1 MVLNSPDHPYHLTIT
16 IVIVISIAITIFT
29 SFVICY
35 FIFLFNKFIV
45 TMFRGCIV
53 NIFCALN
60 LFSVKPFNIT
70 VNQFKLIIK

>member
-1 MVLNSPDHPYHLTIT
+1 MVLNSPDHLYHLTIT

-53 NIFCALN
+53 NICALN

>member
-1 MVLNSPDHPYHLTIT
+1 MVLISPDHQYHLTIT
-16 IVIVISIAITIFT
+16 IIILISIAITIFT

-35 FIFLFNKFIV
+35 FIFLFRIFIV

-70 VNQFKLIIK
+70 INQFKLIIK